1 MTCAQMGGMCEERM
15 SAETEDGMI
24 AEGMKHLEVAHP
36 GMAESIKSLDR
47 NDPMLLSWAEK
58 FHADWEATP
67 VDA

>member
-1 MTCAQMGGMCEERM
+1 MTCTQMGGMCEERM

-24 AEGMKHLEVAHP
+24 AEGMKHLQAAHP
-36 GMAESIKSLDR
+36 EMAESIKSLDK
-47 NDPMLLSWAEK
+47 NDPMIISWAEK